1 MFQLKYHKQK
11 KKIDPSAARQQTK
24 YPRAQTDP
32 RIEIYCGRGI
42 RMEEHVVTMA
52 ARRKSESRSSSWGGL
67 NSEYTCL
74 AGSGRAGDD
83 VT

>member
-1 MFQLKYHKQK
+1 
-11 KKIDPSAARQQTK
+11 
-24 YPRAQTDP
+24 
-32 RIEIYCGRGI
+32 
-42 RMEEHVVTMA
+42 MEEHVVTMA

-74 AGSGRAGDD
+74 AGSSRAGDA